1 MQWIEVW
8 IQFDE
13 NTYISSK
20 IEDTRKSIVKEM
32 SFFFFFFIPEPWCLG
47 RISMTNEGPQRLKT
61 RFSMRW
67 SSAIWGSPK
76 ELFMIATQVY

>member
-32 SFFFFFFIPEPWCLG
+32 SFFFFFYSWALMLG
-47 RISMTNEGPQRLKT
+47 EDFDDKRRSTTFKDKI
-61 RFSMRW
+61 
-67 SSAIWGSPK
+67 
-76 ELFMIATQVY
+76 

>member
-8 IQFDE
+8 IEFDG

-32 SFFFFFFIPEPWCLG
+32 SFFFFLSLDAWGGFWWQTKAHNI
-47 RISMTNEGPQRLKT
+47 LKT

-67 SSAIWGSPK
+67 SLAIWGSHK
-76 ELFMIATQVY
+76 ELFMTATQVY